1 MMEYMIDA
9 AKILLVYIAVIGV
22 TGLIMLLAIVKEM
35 KERGLL

>member
-1 MMEYMIDA
+1 MIQHMIDA
-9 AKILLVYIAVIGV
+9 TKILLGYIAVIGV